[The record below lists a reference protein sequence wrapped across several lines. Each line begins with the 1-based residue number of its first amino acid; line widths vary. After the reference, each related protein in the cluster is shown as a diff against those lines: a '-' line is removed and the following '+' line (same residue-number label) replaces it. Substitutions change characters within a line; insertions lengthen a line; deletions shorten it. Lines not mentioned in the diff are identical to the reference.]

1 MCQAVVNWVCWGSS
15 RHYQEYRPR
24 LPQGCTDSQIKN
36 MGAIDDKRIK
46 EEITLVTEGGEAA
59 FKLRMEKYGF

>member
-36 MGAIDDKRIK
+36 MG
-46 EEITLVTEGGEAA
+46 TELLYHRRFVLFVVAE
-59 FKLRMEKYGF
+59 